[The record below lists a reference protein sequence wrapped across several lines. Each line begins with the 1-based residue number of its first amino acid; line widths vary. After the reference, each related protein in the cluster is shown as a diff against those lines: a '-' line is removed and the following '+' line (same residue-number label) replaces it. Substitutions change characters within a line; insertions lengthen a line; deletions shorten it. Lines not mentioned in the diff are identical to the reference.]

1 MFLKADPAREK
12 GYFAVGIFLLIVS
25 FISVI
30 WLDKFASEIFVNDM
44 AADQQSQAAVSL

>member
-12 GYFAVGIFLLIVS
+12 GYLALGIFMLIAS

-30 WLDKFASEIFVNDM
+30 WLDKFAMEIFIHEISG
-44 AADQQSQAAVSL
+44 DQNQAVHL